1 MIFFMLIEML
11 PKWVVDLTWYNVLY
25 QKMVMNKEAKQEI
38 YSYFYAERKL
48 FLEEINYKIFLIITF
63 SIIFIFFSLLLYKK
77 LKGIKATGKKFTIIV
92 LLSVFHAI
100 LLGETI
106 ISLPILLLVIFV
118 MYIVTQDENTILKY
132 IRIPLHILPI
142 IVFIGLQIY
151 LNSGLFWG
159 FDIVLSK

>member
-1 MIFFMLIEML
+1 
-11 PKWVVDLTWYNVLY
+11 
-25 QKMVMNKEAKQEI
+25 
-38 YSYFYAERKL
+38 

-77 LKGIKATGKKFTIIV
+77 LKGIKATGKKFIIIV

-132 IRIPLHILPI
+132 IRIP
-142 IVFIGLQIY
+142 
-151 LNSGLFWG
+151 
-159 FDIVLSK
+159 

>member
-38 YSYFYAERKL
+38 YSYFYAEKKL

-77 LKGIKATGKKFTIIV
+77 LKGIKATGKKFIIIV